1 MARGG
6 VKLSSTEIQRIR
18 DMLERKV
25 SITKIAGT
33 IRASRPAVYY
43 YAKLHNMPMNKTYD
57 RPRDGVE
64 VQPGIEEMNLAELPD
79 HILFQHDRTYLF

>member
-1 MARGG
+1 MAKGG
-6 VKLSSTEIQRIR
+6 VKLTQQEIQRIR

-25 SITKIAGT
+25 PITHISRT
-33 IRASRPAVYY
+33 IRASKPTVYY
-43 YAKLHNMPMNKTYD
+43 YIKLHNMPMNKTYD

-79 HILFQHDRTYLF
+79 DVLFKHDRTYLF